1 MNKDS
6 IKSLVNRS
14 LDLLREMHYS
24 DFCINRYEATW
35 RCGICKYME
44 DNGYEFYDSTIGNE
58 YLQILSRSEEHTS
71 ELQSRDSISY
81 AVFCLKKKKV

>member
-24 DFCINRYEATW
+24 DFCINRYEAT
-35 RCGICKYME
+35 
-44 DNGYEFYDSTIGNE
+44 
-58 YLQILSRSEEHTS
+58 
-71 ELQSRDSISY
+71 
-81 AVFCLKKKKV
+81 

>member
-24 DFCINRYEATW
+24 DFALTGMRQLGGVASASTW
-35 RCGICKYME
+35 RTMDMSSMTLPLEMSIFR
-44 DNGYEFYDSTIGNE
+44 FYQEGKSV
-58 YLQILSRSEEHTS
+58 
-71 ELQSRDSISY
+71 ELQWKLGSE
-81 AVFCLKKKKV
+81 AFVF